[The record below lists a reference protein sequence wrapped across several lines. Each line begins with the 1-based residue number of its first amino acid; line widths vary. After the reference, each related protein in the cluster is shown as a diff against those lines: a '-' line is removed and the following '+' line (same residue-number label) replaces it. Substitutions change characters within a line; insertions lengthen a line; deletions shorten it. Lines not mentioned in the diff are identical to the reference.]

1 MILTLFLLFLST
13 LLQGDELHLC
23 IDAVGYISED
33 VGCALLTVLLDEE
46 GLCSLGAHRG
56 SYLIATDGGTS
67 DGLEYLDP
75 TDVPLD
81 GWLPE
86 DALED
91 VACCRGSD
99 DIVAD
104 TLDLELGSCE
114 AGKVTTYL

>member
-1 MILTLFLLFLST
+1 MLFLST
-13 LLQGDELHLC
+13 LLQGDELHLS
-23 IDAVGYISED
+23 IDAVGYILED
-33 VGCALLTVLLDEE
+33 IGCALLTILFNEE

-56 SYLIATDGGTS
+56 SHLIATDGGAS
-67 DGLEYLDP
+67 DGLEHLDP

-81 GWLPE
+81 SWLPE